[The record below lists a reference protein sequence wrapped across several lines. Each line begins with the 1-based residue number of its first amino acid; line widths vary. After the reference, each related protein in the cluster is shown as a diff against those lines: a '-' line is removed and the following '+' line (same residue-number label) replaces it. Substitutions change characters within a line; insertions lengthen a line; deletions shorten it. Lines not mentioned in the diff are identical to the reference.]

1 MRALS
6 PLETVTVI
14 LILLVFLVL
23 AGPAILQQREQA
35 RDSQRRAN
43 LQRLGLSLNTYH
55 DTFQTFPAGSPPPS
69 RPQPATQSPDL
80 PGELIS
86 PY

>member
-23 AGPAILQQREQA
+23 GGPAILQQREQA
-35 RDSQRRAN
+35 RNSQKVAN
-43 LQRLGLSLNTYH
+43 LQRLGLSLNAYH
-55 DTFQTFPAGSPPPS
+55 DTFLAFPAGSSTPPK
-69 RPQPATQSPDL
+69 PATQSPDL

-86 PY
+86 PF